1 MFVVETKLVPCKL
14 VIDVERSGA
23 SPQSAWV
30 DAVKHKVVDA
40 FMVVLEHCCVYRK
53 PSTPR

>member
-14 VIDVERSGA
+14 VIDVERPEA

-30 DAVKHKVVDA
+30 GAVKHKAVDT
-40 FMVVLEHCCVYRK
+40 FMIVL
-53 PSTPR
+53 